1 MDFKHS
7 KRNRRLDYF
16 VVVLLLISLTFSLNF
31 LISKIETQIDLSP
44 ESRYTLSRESLAL
57 LNKMEKPVDII
68 VTIPENSAMPK
79 IIQRFMHDLE
89 LLLDAFSR
97 AKSPHPIRV
106 HRIDVKTPKQPND
119 ILSNYKITKANRILA
134 GSPDHELRTIFA
146 YKQEVGTNPYDNSN
160 PFRSVEA
167 LARQAI
173 WEAGFYAE
181 WKEGNNG
188 LLEPTKFRGEEVI
201 TKVILELADRSK
213 NKKVAYFTKGHGE
226 ASPSD
231 ANPKDGNSV
240 FRDLMEDRNI
250 AVSSIDLS
258 VVERVPLDA
267 SLLVVS
273 GPKAV
278 FQDKEVAMIRNFII
292 HEGGSLLLA
301 IDPTEDLSLS
311 DYPAFGFRPVL
322 KEWGLRCHDM
332 LIHDPVKENFDLFS
346 GSYFLKTYLKDGT
359 HPLVKN
365 IMNEGISILT
375 GPCRPVEKDKQTRSN
390 FLPQELLFSSR
401 DSWAVASWTERALP
415 SPKNPLLDLSGPVP
429 VFAISTPN
437 PDKISDLGIAPSA
450 KVLVLGSSGILS
462 NDKLRNASGNQALAR
477 NIIYWMDENHQMLDI
492 PPKKLQFYH
501 INMSPK
507 DFGSLFYYFSIVP
520 GFVVLIGLLVNWLRK
535 EL

>member
-1 MDFKHS
+1 ML
-7 KRNRRLDYF
+7 RPQNR
-16 VVVLLLISLTFSLNF
+16 
-31 LISKIETQIDLSP
+31 
-44 ESRYTLSRESLAL
+44 
-57 LNKMEKPVDII
+57 
-68 VTIPENSAMPK
+68 
-79 IIQRFMHDLE
+79 
-89 LLLDAFSR
+89 
-97 AKSPHPIRV
+97 
-106 HRIDVKTPKQPND
+106 PND

-146 YKQEVGTNPYDNSN
+146 YKQEIGTNPYDNSN

-390 FLPQELLFSSR
+390 FLPQELLFHPETLGQLLVGLSVPYPLRKTHSLIYLDR
-401 DSWAVASWTERALP
+401 YQYLPFQHQIPTKFPILVSLLLQKYLYWVRLVFYQMINSEMLQEIKPLHETSFTGWTKIIKCWISLQRNFNFIILICPQKTSDHYSTTLALF
-415 SPKNPLLDLSGPVP
+415 LDL
-429 VFAISTPN
+429 
-437 PDKISDLGIAPSA
+437 
-450 KVLVLGSSGILS
+450 
-462 NDKLRNASGNQALAR
+462 
-477 NIIYWMDENHQMLDI
+477 
-492 PPKKLQFYH
+492 
-501 INMSPK
+501 
-507 DFGSLFYYFSIVP
+507 
-520 GFVVLIGLLVNWLRK
+520 
-535 EL
+535 